1 MEYHEF
7 VVFGEPQ
14 GKGRPR
20 FTKVGTTYTPKKTAD
35 YEQLVKA
42 AYRKHCKAC
51 RFDDDAMIKIEIF
64 AYYGIPKSASAKKRA
79 EMLTRK
85 KRPIKKPDMDNVLK
99 IIADSLNGLA
109 YKDDTQIVEAVV
121 HKYYGDVPS
130 VLVRISSI

>member
-1 MEYHEF
+1 MEALEF
-7 VVFGEPQ
+7 IVIGEPQ

-20 FTKVGTTYTPKKTAD
+20 FTKAGTTYTPKKTAD

-42 AYRKHCKAC
+42 AYYKYCKAY
-51 RFDDDAMIKIEIF
+51 RFDDDAMIKMEIF
-64 AYYGIPKSASAKKRA
+64 AYYGIPMSASAKKRD

-85 KRPIKKPDMDNVLK
+85 KRPTKKPDMDNVLK